1 MKDLLAK
8 LDELHAK
15 ATPGEWDYEPRGVS
29 CDPADDVHTLRAG
42 DRNLST
48 GSKWEGTVLL
58 CDAEAIVELHNH
70 WKEVRAYIA
79 SLEAALPRLV
89 EIETFIYEDGTQ
101 RRYVDGVLQPLSEH
115 TKRERARKGNTP

>member
-79 SLEAALPRLV
+79 SLEELAGYADSMLDLAAERGV
-89 EIETFIYEDGTQ
+89 EYDIA
-101 RRYVDGVLQPLSEH
+101 
-115 TKRERARKGNTP
+115 RECLDRALCEVGIR